1 MSVHEFAFTL
11 RLSDRAQDDAML
23 IDVTR
28 RVLGQMGYRDQAIDE
43 LVEVVGDAFRAGGD
57 HAPCAIR
64 FLAGAGELRIAVTI
78 GAREW
83 HTTRPLP

>member
-23 IDVTR
+23 IDVVR

-43 LVEVVGDAFRAGGD
+43 LVEVVGDACRAGSD

-64 FLAGAGELRIAVTI
+64 FLARAGELHIAVTV

-83 HTTRPLP
+83 QTTRPLP